1 MNSKNEGQ
9 SAADFVER
17 VRVNQRK
24 LKSDLGVDQ
33 ILTKV
38 LAKSRT
44 QARGGR
50 SPMASGRR
58 VRVISMWRGIPMRV

>member
-17 VRVNQRK
+17 VRMNQRK
-24 LKSDLGVDQ
+24 LKSELGVDR

-38 LAKSRT
+38 LRKFCT
-44 QARGGR
+44 QTRG
-50 SPMASGRR
+50 PLANA
-58 VRVISMWRGIPMRV
+58 